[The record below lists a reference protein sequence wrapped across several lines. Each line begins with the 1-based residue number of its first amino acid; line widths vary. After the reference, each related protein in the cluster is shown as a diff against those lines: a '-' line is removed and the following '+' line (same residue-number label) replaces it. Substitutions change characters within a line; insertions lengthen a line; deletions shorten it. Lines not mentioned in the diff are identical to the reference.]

1 MFIRIFTA
9 SILAV
14 SLLGLSN
21 AGHATTYT
29 YELSQ
34 QQTWSDGGS
43 TVTNAQ
49 YVQVRSYVPGSKSL
63 NYTTA
68 TVYTPVY
75 SSEANALGD
84 IVGSTFYIYG
94 SGTTAFADPYDGP
107 KKTVVYPAI
116 QILHTRLLAVND
128 DRLAIGNYNVLG
140 GHAAGRGFIYDLI
153 YDQYTTVVA
162 PDTEWTDLGDI
173 NNSGMI
179 VGTSI
184 NNNGSTRKGFTYDCI
199 NGFEPFDIPGSSWTV
214 PKKVDDE
221 GNIYGVVSG
230 IADATYFIAR
240 PDSGNASAYCSLVPR
255 DDVADPVVFG
265 ASTRFEM
272 SGDFA
277 RGVKIGDFDGR
288 GVNDLLVSHEP
299 GKTILYLGE
308 SGFDDKIKY
317 YGDEYNTLAEGFVQP
332 TEWDFNQ
339 DGLFD
344 KVTSSGSSNSLYL
357 AKEDGSYF
365 YVPQTLPN
373 GNLKYGDMNGD
384 GQLDLISFSGA
395 FATISYQSSN
405 APVAPAA
412 VVDPPPTPVT
422 APDPGTDPGTVSG
435 SDIPVVDSNAAK
447 VESADSIA
455 AIGANSVLLSSG
467 KTLWFDAATII
478 KFNDASGFEVG
489 QTLEFKAWLN
499 PDGSLIAIKV
509 EVV

>member
-1 MFIRIFTA
+1 MCIKIFTT
-9 SILAV
+9 SILAFT
-14 SLLGLSN
+14 LLGLSHVSN
-21 AGHATTYT
+21 ATTYT
-29 YELSQ
+29 YELSTEP
-34 QQTWSDGGS
+34 TWSDGGS
-43 TVTNAQ
+43 TDSNTQ
-49 YVQVRSYVPGSKSL
+49 YVRVRLYVPGSRSI
-63 NYTTA
+63 NYTTTA
-68 TVYTPVY
+68 VYTPVY

-84 IVGSTFYIYG
+84 VVGSVFNIYG

-107 KKTVVYPAI
+107 KKTIVYPAI

-153 YDQYTTVVA
+153 HDQYTTLLA

-184 NNNGSTRKGFTYDCI
+184 NNNGATRKGFVYDCI
-199 NGFEPFDIPGSSWTV
+199 NGFRPFDIPGSSWTV
-214 PKKVDDE
+214 PKKIDDQ

-230 IADATYFIAR
+230 IADASYFIAR
-240 PDSGNASAYCSLVPR
+240 PDSVNVDSYCSLVPR
-255 DDVADPVVFG
+255 DDVADPVIFA
-265 ASTRFEM
+265 ASTSFEM

-277 RGVKIGDFDGR
+277 RGVKIGDFDGV
-288 GVNDLLVSHEP
+288 GVNDLLIYHEP

-308 SGFDDKIKY
+308 YGFDKKIKY
-317 YGDEYNTLAEGFVQP
+317 HGDEYNTLAEGFVMP

-344 KVTSSGSSNSLYL
+344 KVTSNGTDNLLFL
-357 AKEDGSYF
+357 AREDGSYF
-365 YVPQTLPN
+365 YVPQKLPA

-384 GQLDLISFSGA
+384 GQLDLLVFSGA
-395 FATISYQSSN
+395 FVRISYQSN
-405 APVAPAA
+405 TAPVVPAP
-412 VVDPPPTPVT
+412 VVDPAPAPVT
-422 APDPGTDPGTVSG
+422 EPDPGTDPGTASG
-435 SDIPVVDSNAAK
+435 SDIPLVDTNAAK
-447 VESADSIA
+447 VESADTIA
-455 AIGANSVLLSSG
+455 AIGENNVLLSSG

-499 PDGSLIAIKV
+499 PDGSLIGIKV
-509 EVV
+509 EVS